1 MSTTLIEI
9 RRAKASDAVDVAG
22 THDEAWR
29 AAYQGIIPGNELDK
43 LINRRGPDW
52 WDSAIRKGSRITILQ
67 FGDRIAGYANYGRNR
82 ARSLFYDG
90 EVYELYLRPEFQG
103 LGFGRRLFTAARKDL
118 VQSGLKSLV
127 VWALSDNEPAME
139 FYRALGGRAVARSSE
154 KFGAKTLD
162 KVAYA
167 WQQSCEYFF
176 PGIFKTISES
186 TSGGDQIFGARQ
198 PVSSAPAA
206 RSARRP
212 RAGC

>member
-1 MSTTLIEI
+1 MLGIHTINRLLNMGLEARAAHCFNHLMSTTLLEV
-9 RRAKASDAVDVAG
+9 RRAKPSDAMAIAS

-29 AAYQGIIPGNELDK
+29 AAYRGIIPGAELEK
-43 LINRRGPDW
+43 LVNRRGPDW
-52 WDSAIRKGSRITILQ
+52 WDSAIRKGSRITLMQ

-90 EVYELYLRPEFQG
+90 EIYELYLRPEFQG

-127 VWALSDNEPAME
+127 VWGLSDNEPAME

-154 KFGAKTLD
+154 RFGAKTLD

-167 WQQSCEYFF
+167 WQ
-176 PGIFKTISES
+176 G
-186 TSGGDQIFGARQ
+186 
-198 PVSSAPAA
+198 
-206 RSARRP
+206 
-212 RAGC
+212 